1 MTLVIIIIIAIIIIS
16 VISSSHNSAKEK
28 EAVQKVAAKRE
39 QEYREWYEKLQKSKL
54 FDETVTKL
62 FSKGYPYE
70 LHFGHQNA
78 NYTYDG
84 KWDEYKQ
91 RTYSRIESDE
101 ALKAFVDLIL
111 EKYPNKYR
119 KQIEYEMDG
128 EGSKTDDIQSIN
140 LIGTW
145 SLPVS
150 APMDPWT
157 EERG

>member
-1 MTLVIIIIIAIIIIS
+1 MTLVIIIVIAIVIFAVIDIS
-16 VISSSHNSAKEK
+16 NKNAKER
-28 EAVQKVAAKRE
+28 ESVQKIAAKKE
-39 QEYREWYEKLQKSKL
+39 QEYQGWYEKLQKSEL
-54 FDETVTKL
+54 FEVIVTKL

-70 LHFGHQNA
+70 LHFGHQNV

-91 RTYSRIESDE
+91 QTYSRLGSDE

-119 KQIEYEMDG
+119 KEIEYEMDG
-128 EGSKTDDIQSIN
+128 EGSKTDRIQSIH

-145 SLPVS
+145 SIPIS
-150 APMDPWT
+150 SPIDPWV
-157 EERG
+157 